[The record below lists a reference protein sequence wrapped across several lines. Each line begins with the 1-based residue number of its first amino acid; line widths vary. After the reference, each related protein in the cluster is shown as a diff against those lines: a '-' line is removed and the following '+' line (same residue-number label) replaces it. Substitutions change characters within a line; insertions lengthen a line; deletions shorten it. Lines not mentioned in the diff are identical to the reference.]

1 MAYSTPAMVRNA
13 LNPGTDGTAP
23 PDPAS
28 GTGADLSDTQLN
40 DAIAEADAVIDSYI
54 AKYYAVPV
62 AEIITG
68 SDEDGT
74 VGAIP
79 HPIDYW
85 SRNIASYN
93 ATLVVR
99 KSLDF
104 TDDDPVARRYNATM
118 SALVGVSKGQA
129 TLQLPENQT
138 PNAATGAGAPVNP
151 YYVGDLF
158 DARDWNLQPM
168 NPDFPIWPGVP
179 DGSFGSW

>member
-1 MAYSTPAMVRNA
+1 MVRNA
-13 LNPGTDGTAP
+13 LNPGTDGSAP
-23 PDPAS
+23 PDPPS
-28 GTGADLSDTQLN
+28 GTGADLSDAQLE

-62 AEIITG
+62 ALVIPATDDVQGDGAPDG
-68 SDEDGT
+68 S
-74 VGAIP
+74 VP

-85 SRNIASYN
+85 SRNIAAYN

-129 TLQLPENQT
+129 TLQIPENTT

-151 YYVGDLF
+151 YYAGDLF
-158 DARDWNLQPM
+158 DAADWNLQPIT
-168 NPDFPIWPGVP
+168 PDWPLWP
-179 DGSFGSW
+179 DIPGGMGSNW